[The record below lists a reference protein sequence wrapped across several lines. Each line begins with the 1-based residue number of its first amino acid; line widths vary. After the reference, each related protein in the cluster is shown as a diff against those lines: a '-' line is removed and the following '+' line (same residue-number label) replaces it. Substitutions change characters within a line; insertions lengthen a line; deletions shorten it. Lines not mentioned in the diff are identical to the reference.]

1 MYVVGIMSGSSL
13 DGLDIALCRFEQDEL
28 SGKLSFDLLNTA
40 AIPFEETMMKRLG
53 EGASLGV
60 RSLKKLEVDLSRYIA
75 ESVNQFLD
83 AGAHTADYISCHGHT
98 ILHVPED
105 GYTVQI
111 GQGAII
117 SELTG
122 LPCICDLRSSDMA
135 VGGQGAPVAPIVE
148 QILFSNFDFY
158 INLGGIANVSYH
170 SNQEVISWDS
180 VPCNQILNHYAS
192 QKDLPYDDGGSL
204 AGTGRVDRGL
214 KEAWMS
220 LPYFEKP
227 YPKSMDNTWVRKQFL
242 ERSRSFDVTVEDA
255 LATMVDVCVS
265 QIRRDIKD
273 HVGATGGQHLRKCL
287 ITGGGAH
294 NTFLVSQLS
303 EALTHE
309 EIEVIKPEDDI
320 VDYKEAILMALMGFL
335 RIEGKSNTISSVTGA
350 RTNTIGG
357 AVYVPSIAI

>member
-13 DGLDIALCRFEQDEL
+13 DGLDIALCRFEQDDL
-28 SGKLSFDLLNTA
+28 SGKLSFDLVDTA
-40 AIPFEETMMKRLG
+40 AIPFDENMMSRLG
-53 EGASLGV
+53 VGATMDV

-75 ESVNQFLD
+75 ESVNQFLE

-98 ILHVPED
+98 IWHVPED

-122 LPCICDLRSSDMA
+122 TPCICDLRSNDMA

-148 QILFSNFDFY
+148 QILFPEFDFY
-158 INLGGIANVSYH
+158 INLGGIANVSFH
-170 SNQEVISWDS
+170 SDQEVISWDS

-192 QKDLPYDDGGSL
+192 QKGLPYDDGGSL
-204 AGTGRVDRGL
+204 AESGKVDKGL

-220 LPYFEKP
+220 LPYFGRS
-227 YPKSMDNTWVRKQFL
+227 YPKSMDNTWVKNHFL
-242 ERSRSFDVTVEDA
+242 AGASSFDVSIEDA

-265 QIRRDIKD
+265 QIQGDIKD
-273 HVGATGGQHLRKCL
+273 HVGDTGGQHLRKCL

-294 NTFLVSQLS
+294 NTYLVSQLS
-303 EALTHE
+303 EVLTHDD
-309 EIEVIKPEDDI
+309 IEVIKPKDEI

-335 RIEGKSNTISSVTGA
+335 RIEGISNTISSVTGA

-357 AVYVPSIAI
+357 AVYVPSVAI